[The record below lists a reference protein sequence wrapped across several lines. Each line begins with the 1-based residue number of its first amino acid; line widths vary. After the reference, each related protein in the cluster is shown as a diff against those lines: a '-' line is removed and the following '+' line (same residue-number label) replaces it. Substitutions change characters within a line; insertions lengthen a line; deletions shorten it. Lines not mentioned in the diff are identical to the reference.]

1 MLKDFGVTALTVSE
15 LLRKNQLGRGK
26 NTPILG
32 LNSFIIISGERN
44 KPAFHACNVN
54 IIFIFFTVT
63 IIPNKF

>member
-1 MLKDFGVTALTVSE
+1 MLKDFGVTALTVSG

-44 KPAFHACNVN
+44 
-54 IIFIFFTVT
+54 
-63 IIPNKF
+63 